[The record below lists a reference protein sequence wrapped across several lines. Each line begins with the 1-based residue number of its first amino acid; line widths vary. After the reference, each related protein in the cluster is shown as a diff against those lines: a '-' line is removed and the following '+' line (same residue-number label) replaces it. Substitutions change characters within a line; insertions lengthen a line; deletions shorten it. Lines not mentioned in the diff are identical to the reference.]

1 MSCPNCGAVLLE
13 RRCGQCRAVVPQRSE
28 AAALAERAEALARK
42 VSSRQV
48 ARVFAMPLAST
59 RPQSAGHGSS
69 WWVCV
74 AVKPTLSR
82 VVLARKLTEPE
93 AVALAAALAA
103 RLNVD

>member
-1 MSCPNCGAVLLE
+1 MSCPNCGAPLLE
-13 RRCGQCRAVVPQRSE
+13 RRCGQCRAVVPQRAE
-28 AAALAERAEALARK
+28 APEHTARAEALARK
-42 VSSRQV
+42 VSSREI

-59 RPQSAGHGSS
+59 RPQSAGHGGS

-82 VVLARKLTEPE
+82 QVLARKLSEPD